1 MKKYKYKL
9 YKYNDI
15 LSKKKK
21 KLLIDTKIW
30 MKDARNK
37 RFYLYHY
44 NFYEILGKAK
54 LRYDDWNQ
62 SSL

>member
-1 MKKYKYKL
+1 
-9 YKYNDI
+9 
-15 LSKKKK
+15 
-21 KLLIDTKIW
+21 

-54 LRYDDWNQ
+54 LRYDD
-62 SSL
+62 